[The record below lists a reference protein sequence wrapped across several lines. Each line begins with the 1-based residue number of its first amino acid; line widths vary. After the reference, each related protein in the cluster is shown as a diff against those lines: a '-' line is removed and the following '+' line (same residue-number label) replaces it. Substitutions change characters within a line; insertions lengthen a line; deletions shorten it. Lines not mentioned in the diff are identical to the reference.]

1 MANEECAA
9 SLRVL
14 VAMARADGHIHERE
28 RDVLEFLAKHALG
41 ADVSHVGDDSVDI
54 EAECARI
61 ESDKMKRLTY
71 SAAMIIADVD
81 EERSPEET
89 ELLARIHTALG
100 LHGQP
105 EGPFVSVAHRA
116 RMAQI
121 TKRLTEANAEF
132 FRAVAK
138 HSKEDGALDT
148 NEYVRLLGELEA
160 KKQALMESIFGG

>member
-1 MANEECAA
+1 MPNGECAA

-14 VAMARADGHIHERE
+14 VAMARADGRIHERE
-28 RDVLEFLAKHALG
+28 RDVLDFLAKHALG
-41 ADVSHVGDDSVDI
+41 MDVGEVGADAIDI

-89 ELLARIHTALG
+89 KLLGRIHAALG
-100 LHGQP
+100 LHGVP

-138 HSKEDGALDT
+138 SSQDGALDP
-148 NEYVRLLGELEA
+148 NDYMRLLADLEA
-160 KKQALMESIFGG
+160 KKTALMESIFGG